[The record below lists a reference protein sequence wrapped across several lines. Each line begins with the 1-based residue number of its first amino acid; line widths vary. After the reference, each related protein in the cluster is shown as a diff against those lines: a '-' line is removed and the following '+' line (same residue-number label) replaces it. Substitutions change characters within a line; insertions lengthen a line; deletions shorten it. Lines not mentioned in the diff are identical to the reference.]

1 MEEPEARARGKSVIA
16 SEEDGYAHGG
26 AHLVVE
32 DRSDQVV
39 RLLDLVED
47 VNDAV
52 ALFDLASNRVEE
64 QDDAMG
70 GRCIRIERRAQII
83 RHPGQDWSRPFDIER
98 AVLLVEFERG
108 AGGCL
113 LVV

>member
-16 SEEDGYAHGG
+16 SEEDGYATGG

-52 ALFDLASNRVEE
+52 ALLDLACSRIEE

-83 RHPGQDWSRPFDIER
+83 RHPGQD
-98 AVLLVEFERG
+98 
-108 AGGCL
+108 
-113 LVV
+113 